1 MGVHLIKKT
10 TLLCPVVGQLLLYG
24 TVRPLPVSRLLN
36 LLVRGGGGEPTTG
49 MFSNL
54 SNEGRTKV
62 GEEGVMGSI
71 QNI

>member
-1 MGVHLIKKT
+1 MKISTGTGITVNSFFLS
-10 TLLCPVVGQLLLYG
+10 TLFKCLREHRD
-24 TVRPLPVSRLLN
+24 VRG
-36 LLVRGGGGEPTTG
+36 GGGGEPTTG